1 MTTKK
6 QPPKVVPYLVEKQP
20 NGDRLVYVHCPYCQ
34 KKHRHGWPRQAGQ
47 AAPGH
52 RISHCEDF
60 SLRNSLGYFICAP
73 TRSRTISNGS

>member
-6 QPPKVVPYLVEKQP
+6 QTPKVVPYLVEKQP

-52 RISHCEDF
+52 RFSHCED
-60 SLRNSLGYFICAP
+60 LANGDYFICAP
-73 TRSRTISNGS
+73 TKTRPAR